1 MTGCAR
7 TGNLHRFR
15 ARKLAEKTQP
25 SLPAQR
31 RILGAGAAGAVEFG
45 HGAFHVL
52 ARGIGGGAD
61 TLDAETEI
69 VRIRSAQNRF
79 FEGDEVEEIQIEERL
94 IESLHAVLAGAG
106 RDGVANHAGL
116 IRVDDAIAN
125 VAGGDHDFDRGNAAA
140 AIGFAHQAL
149 ADHGFQGA
157 GQLQTNLFLF
167 GRRKDGDD
175 ALNGFGRVQGVQG
188 GQHQVAGFGGE
199 NRGGNGFQVAHFADQ
214 NDVRVLTQS
223 SAQRGGE
230 RGGVDFDFALVDET
244 FFVAV
249 QIFDRVFDGDDVLG
263 AQRIDAVDHRGERG
277 RLTGTGGA
285 GSENQAALL
294 FANLRKDAREFE
306 FLDGANLGGNDAQDH
321 ADVAAL
327 LEHVH
332 AEASE
337 AGDAVSHIEF
347 GGFLEF
353 LLLAIGHHAE
363 GHGQHFFRRD
373 ARHVVERV
381 QDAIN
386 AKIRVVADFQVQ
398 VGGAAFDG
406 AAQEIVNIDG
416 HSNVLGCE
424 EVLPKLAWIGK
435 RARLASEGGANWAP

>member
-15 ARKLAEKTQP
+15 ARKLAEKTHP

-61 TLDAETEI
+61 TLNAETEI
-69 VRIRSAQNRF
+69 VRVGCAQNRF
-79 FEGDEVEEIQIEERL
+79 FESDQVAGVQIEERL
-94 IESLHAVLAGAG
+94 IESLHAVLAGAS

-116 IRVDDAIAN
+116 VRIDDGIAN
-125 VAGGDHDFDRGNAAA
+125 VTGGDHDFDRGDAAA

-149 ADHGFQGA
+149 ADHGFQRA
-157 GQLQTNLFLF
+157 GELQTNLFLF

-188 GQHQVAGFGGE
+188 GQNQVAGFGGE

-230 RGGVDFDFALVDET
+230 RRGVDFDFALVDET
-244 FFVAV
+244 LFVAV

-263 AQRIDAVDHRGERG
+263 AQRVDAVDHRGECG
-277 RLTGTGGA
+277 RFTGTSGA
-285 GSENQAALL
+285 GGENQTALL

-306 FLDGANLGGNDAQDH
+306 FFDGANLGGNDAQNH

-332 AEASE
+332 TETSQ
-337 AGDAVSHIEF
+337 AGDAVGHIEF

-353 LLLAIGHHAE
+353 LFLPVGHHAE

-398 VGGAAFDG
+398 VGSAAFDG

-416 HSNVLGCE
+416 HQTSLG
-424 EVLPKLAWIGK
+424 AK
-435 RARLASEGGANWAP
+435 RF

>member
-1 MTGCAR
+1 MLR
-7 TGNLHRFR
+7 
-15 ARKLAEKTQP
+15 
-25 SLPAQR
+25 
-31 RILGAGAAGAVEFG
+31 AGAAGAVEFG

-52 ARGIGGGAD
+52 ARGIGGGTD

-69 VRIRSAQNRF
+69 VRIGSTQNRF
-79 FEGDEVEEIQIEERL
+79 FEGDEVTGIQIEERL
-94 IESLHAVLAGAG
+94 IEGLHAVLAGAS

-116 IRVDDAIAN
+116 VRVDDAIAN
-125 VAGGDHDFDRGNAAA
+125 VTGGDHDFDRGDAAA

-149 ADHGFQGA
+149 ADHGFQRA

-167 GRRKDGDD
+167 GRRKDSDD

-188 GQHQVAGFGGE
+188 GQNQMAGFGCE
-199 NRGGNGFQVAHFADQ
+199 NRGGNGFEVAHFADQ
-214 NDVRVLTQS
+214 NDVGILTQG

-230 RGGVDFDFALVDET
+230 RSGVDFDFALIDET

-263 AQRIDAVDHRGERG
+263 AQRVNAVDHRGER
-277 RLTGTGGA
+277 RRFSGTGGA
-285 GSENQAALL
+285 GGENQAALL
-294 FANLRKDAREFE
+294 FAKLRKNAREFK
-306 FLDGANLGGNDAQDH
+306 FFDGANFGGNDAQDH

-327 LEHVH
+327 LEYVH
-332 AEASE
+332 TKASE

-353 LLLAIGHHAE
+353 LLLPVGHHAE

-373 ARHVVERV
+373 AWHVVERV
-381 QDAIN
+381 QDAID
-386 AKIRVVADFQVQ
+386 AKVRVVADFQVQ
-398 VGGAAFDG
+398 VGSAAFDG

-416 HSNVLGCE
+416 HGASLG
-424 EVLPKLAWIGK
+424 AMSFY
-435 RARLASEGGANWAP
+435 RN